1 MISLSL
7 DALLARI
14 RERFEA
20 CFEQLDVDGQPLDV
34 LTVQNMPAYL
44 ESLLARKAL
53 ADPLRDLPLW
63 AKIWPSSFV
72 LGRYLRKLEPE
83 NRTLL
88 EIGAGCGV
96 TGCIAARYGFR
107 RIVISDI
114 VEDAL
119 LFAQANVLQNKLEE
133 RVEVRQVD
141 VTATRLE
148 ERFDCIAASEIL
160 YLRELHQPLLDFL
173 REHLALD
180 GKAVF
185 CTDLA
190 RRQDSF
196 FTLAEQ
202 EFSVTQQ
209 FVGVRTSAEN
219 ETAEHRVY
227 ALHTLERR
235 LS

>member
-1 MISLSL
+1 MMPFPL

-20 CFEQLDVDGQPLDV
+20 RFEQLDVDGKPLDV
-34 LTVQNMPAYL
+34 LTIQNMPAYL
-44 ESLLARKAL
+44 DSLLARNAL
-53 ADPLRDLPLW
+53 GDPLRDLPLW
-63 AKIWPSSFV
+63 AKVWPASFV

-119 LFAQANVLQNKLEE
+119 LFAQANVLQNKLAEQ
-133 RVEVRQVD
+133 VEVRQVD
-141 VTATRLE
+141 VTATRLG
-148 ERFDCIAASEIL
+148 ERFDYIAASEIL

-173 REHLALD
+173 RQHLAPA

-190 RRQDSF
+190 RRQDAF

-202 EFSVTQQ
+202 EFTVTQR
-209 FVGVRTSAEN
+209 FVGVRTSGED
-219 ETAEHRVY
+219 ETPEHRVY
-227 ALHTLERR
+227 ALHTLEP
-235 LS
+235 LK